1 MRINPRNSQPRQI
14 QSRPKTARPRLD
26 DEFQSARL
34 TRASPSPC
42 FRTSIIQS
50 ALCFALVHSAFWD
63 HNSGMQLADFVP
75 PIDDEL
81 SDEASVGVS
90 REGSIKRKGKR
101 DLAQW

>member
-1 MRINPRNSQPRQI
+1 
-14 QSRPKTARPRLD
+14 
-26 DEFQSARL
+26 
-34 TRASPSPC
+34 
-42 FRTSIIQS
+42 
-50 ALCFALVHSAFWD
+50 
-63 HNSGMQLADFVP
+63 MQLAGFVP